1 MFKFKNMEKIRLQKY
16 MADQGICSRRKA
28 EEIILAGEVKVNG
41 KIVELGMK
49 VDPEKDKVEVSGV
62 TSPSPTRGGK
72 FVYVLLNK
80 PMDYICSNSDEQG
93 ASVLELL
100 IKENYWKPNGRD
112 ITERVYPVGRLD
124 KDSEGLVLLTN
135 DGELTNKL
143 THPSFEHE
151 KEYEVTIDKQ
161 LEKTAVKVLEYGMD
175 IGEGEYV
182 QGIEVKKVFNKG
194 RRTIVTV
201 VLKEGKNRQIK
212 KMFGRLGY
220 HVMSLKRIRI
230 GKAKLGVL
238 PVGRWRFIKKEDII

>member
-1 MFKFKNMEKIRLQKY
+1 MTLVRLQKY

-28 EEIILAGEVKVNG
+28 EEMILAGEVKVNG
-41 KIVELGMK
+41 EVAQLGMK
-49 VDPEKDKVEVSGV
+49 VDSEKDKVEMSGV
-62 TSPSPTRGGK
+62 TPLFPSPTRGGK
-72 FVYVLLNK
+72 FVYILLNK
-80 PMDYICSNSDEQG
+80 PVDYICSNSDEQG

-112 ITERVYPVGRLD
+112 ITERVYSVGRLD

-175 IGEGEYV
+175 IGDGEYV

-194 RRTIVTV
+194 RRTIVTI

-220 HVMSLKRIRI
+220 HVISLKRTRI

>member
-1 MFKFKNMEKIRLQKY
+1 MVLIRLQKY
-16 MADQGICSRRKA
+16 IADQGICSRRKA
-28 EEIILAGEVKVNG
+28 EEMISVGQVEVNG
-41 KIVELGMK
+41 KVANLGMK
-49 VDPEKDKVEVSGV
+49 VDSERDQIEINGE
-62 TSPSPTRGGK
+62 TSPSPSSTRGGK
-72 FVYVLLNK
+72 FVYILLNK
-80 PMDYICSNSDEQG
+80 PVDYICSNSDEQG

-112 ITERVYPVGRLD
+112 IIERVYPVGRLD

-135 DGELTNKL
+135 DGDLTNQL

-161 LEKTAVKVLEYGMD
+161 LEKTAIKVLEYGMD
-175 IGEGEYV
+175 IGDGEYV

-201 VLKEGKNRQIK
+201 VLKEGKNRQIR

-220 HVMSLKRIRI
+220 HVISLKRIRI
-230 GKAKLGVL
+230 GKVKLGVL
-238 PVGRWRFIKKEDII
+238 PVGKWCFITKDQVI

>member
-1 MFKFKNMEKIRLQKY
+1 MIPVRLQKY
-16 MADQGICSRRKA
+16 MADRGYCSRRKV
-28 EEIILAGEVKVNG
+28 EELILAGKVKVNG
-41 KIVELGMK
+41 QVAKLGMK
-49 VDPEKDKVEVSGV
+49 VDIEKDNVEVLSMGLLRRS
-62 TSPSPTRGGK
+62 TSRNDK
-72 FVYVLLNK
+72 IYIILNK
-80 PMDYICSNSDEQG
+80 PIDYICSNSDEQG

-100 IKENYWKPNGRD
+100 KKNSYWKPNGRD
-112 ITERVYPVGRLD
+112 ITERVYSVGRLD

-151 KEYEVTIDKQ
+151 KEYEVMIDKQ
-161 LEKTAVKVLEYGMD
+161 MEKPAIKVLEYGMD

-182 QGIEVKKVFNKG
+182 QGIKVKKVFNKG

-220 HVMSLKRIRI
+220 HVISLKRVRL
-230 GKAKLGVL
+230 GKIKLGVL
-238 PVGRWRFIKKEDII
+238 PVGRWKFVKKEDIV

>member
-1 MFKFKNMEKIRLQKY
+1 MTLIRLQKY
-16 MADQGICSRRKA
+16 MADQGVCSRRKA
-28 EEIILAGEVKVNG
+28 EEIILAGKVRVNG
-41 KIVELGMK
+41 KVAELGMK
-49 VDPEKDKVEVSGV
+49 VEEKDKVEVDGQ
-62 TSPSPTRGGK
+62 TPPSPSPYRGGK
-72 FVYVLLNK
+72 YVYIILNK
-80 PMDYICSNSDEQG
+80 PVDYICSNSDEQG

-100 IKENYWKPNGRD
+100 TKNNYWKPNGRD

-151 KEYEVTIDKQ
+151 KEYEVMIDKQ
-161 LEKTAVKVLEYGMD
+161 LEKSAIKVLEYGMD

-182 QGIEVKKVFNKG
+182 QGIKVKKVFNKG

-220 HVMSLKRIRI
+220 HVISLKRVRL
-230 GKAKLGVL
+230 GKIKLGVL
-238 PVGRWRFIKKEDII
+238 PVGRWKFVKKEDIV

>member
-1 MFKFKNMEKIRLQKY
+1 MTLVRLQKY
-16 MADQGICSRRKA
+16 MADHGICSRRKA
-28 EEIILAGEVKVNG
+28 EEMILAGEVKVNG
-41 KIVELGMK
+41 KIAELGMK
-49 VDPEKDKVEVSGV
+49 VDSEKDKVEMSGV
-62 TSPSPTRGGK
+62 TPPLSYPTRGGK
-72 FVYVLLNK
+72 FVYILLNK
-80 PMDYICSNSDEQG
+80 PVDYICSNSDEQG

-100 IKENYWKPNGRD
+100 KKQNYWKPNGRD

-161 LEKTAVKVLEYGMD
+161 LEKDAIKVLEYGMD
-175 IGEGEYV
+175 IGDGEYV
-182 QGIEVKKVFNKG
+182 QGVEVKKVFNKG
-194 RRTIVTV
+194 RRTIVTI

-220 HVMSLKRIRI
+220 HVLSLKRTRI

-238 PVGRWRFIKKEDII
+238 PIGRWRFIKKEDII